1 MQPGNL
7 QCHFRSL
14 LAQRVRMTKKQNN
27 TPSSFQRKLESTRV
41 SGNNNQS
48 FTLSFPLARE
58 CIA

>member
-1 MQPGNL
+1 MRREG
-7 QCHFRSL
+7 R
-14 LAQRVRMTKKQNN
+14 
-27 TPSSFQRKLESTRV
+27 TPVAAQRKLESTRV